1 MKKRK
6 QLVLSLGALAIVGTA
21 IGFTIAISHDSS
33 VMNNE
38 FQISDFETQ
47 FVETFNS
54 PSNWKTC
61 ETVNKEIKVK
71 NNTGADIVARIKLEE
86 EWTASDGMGLPLVSN
101 GSGERMAIINMTQN
115 SGWTLDGTYY
125 YSPTLAAG
133 ETSTSVIS
141 GVTLNCAANL
151 AVDAR
156 YANANYKLSAKVE
169 TIQAEMAATEW
180 HKISVLLPFDQV
192 SNRITAVLPTY
203 QSDNYY
209 SGYKFLE
216 ADSLGIDPNTASSN
230 NIISADYLPE
240 SNTRTYLWF
249 NGEDKAVYWYSD
261 ADDVYLSNISG
272 TCSGGSGI
280 FARFADVSGLYN
292 VNTSRVTYICD
303 PFDGYEGTSLHGL
316 EKWDVSHIVH
326 MYDFFE
332 VAHNLADISALARW
346 DVSSV
351 VDMGYLFNDDR
362 ALSDFSPLIGWNT
375 ASLQEMNMSFRGTSI
390 ADVCVLSSWNL
401 TKVTALN
408 EMFDGIPDFYSRDY
422 KCLEPWT
429 FSPFVYHSLI
439 FDNRAGTRD
448 RVPSWYLEWFP
459 YIR

>member
-1 MKKRK
+1 V
-6 QLVLSLGALAIVGTA
+6 Q
-21 IGFTIAISHDSS
+21 
-33 VMNNE
+33 
-38 FQISDFETQ
+38 
-47 FVETFNS
+47 
-54 PSNWKTC
+54 
-61 ETVNKEIKVK
+61 
-71 NNTGADIVARIKLEE
+71 
-86 EWTASDGMGLPLVSN
+86 
-101 GSGERMAIINMTQN
+101 
-115 SGWTLDGTYY
+115 
-125 YSPTLAAG
+125 
-133 ETSTSVIS
+133 
-141 GVTLNCAANL
+141 
-151 AVDAR
+151 
-156 YANANYKLSAKVE
+156 
-169 TIQAEMAATEW
+169 TIQEEAAATEW

-326 MYDFFE
+326 MYDLFE
-332 VAHNLADISALARW
+332 VAHNLVDISALARW

-401 TKVTALN
+401 TKATALN

-439 FDNRAGTRD
+439 FDNQAGTRD

>member
-21 IGFTIAISHDSS
+21 IGFTTAISHDSS

-180 HKISVLLPFDQV
+180 HKISVLKQIGAIEQQMRNL
-192 SNRITAVLPTY
+192 APTT
-203 QSDNYY
+203 
-209 SGYKFLE
+209 GTTPRTRKFLQ
-216 ADSLGIDPNTASSN
+216 ADSLGVDGSN
-230 NIISADYLPE
+230 PINVISDDYNAE
-240 SNTRTYLWF
+240 SNTKTYMWYD
-249 NGEDKAVYWYSD
+249 EDSDTMYWYSD
-261 ADDVYLSNISG
+261 ADDVYLTGAGVDSG
-272 TCSGGSGI
+272 P
-280 FARFADVSGLYN
+280 FAAYIDISGLYN
-292 VNTSRVTYICD
+292 WNTSRVTGLNNMFKY
-303 PFDGYEGTSLHGL
+303 YSGTSLHGL
-316 EKWDVSHIVH
+316 EKWDVSHVTS
-326 MYDFFE
+326 MYDGFW
-332 VAHNLADISALARW
+332 VAQNLTDISALSRW
-346 DVSSV
+346 DVSSLRN
-351 VDMGYLFNDDR
+351 MSHLFDGNR
-362 ALSDFSPLIGWNT
+362 ALEDVTPLAGWKTSSLTTMSMLWRSTNISST
-375 ASLQEMNMSFRGTSI
+375 AC
-390 ADVCVLSSWNL
+390 ALSSWDVSHA
-401 TKVTALN
+401 TEIN
-408 EMFDGIPDFYSRDY
+408 EMFDFAGITDY
-422 KCLEPWT
+422 RCLEPWK
-429 FSPFVYHSLI
+429 FPSGVKNNI
-439 FDNRAGTRD
+439 FDNTTREYW
-448 RVPSWYLEWFP
+448 PSWYQEWYP
-459 YIR
+459 

>member
-6 QLVLSLGALAIVGTA
+6 RLVLSLGALAIVGTA
-21 IGFTIAISHDSS
+21 IGFTIAVSHDSS

-54 PSNWKTC
+54 PNNWKTC
-61 ETVNKEIKVK
+61 ETVSKEIKVK

-180 HKISVLLPFDQV
+180 HKISVLKQIGGIAQQMRSLAPS
-192 SNRITAVLPTY
+192 SNSTPRVR
-203 QSDNYY
+203 
-209 SGYKFLE
+209 KFLQ
-216 ADSLGIDPNTASSN
+216 ADSLGVDGSN
-230 NIISADYLPE
+230 PMNVISDDYNAE
-240 SNTRTYLWF
+240 SNTKTYMWYD
-249 NGEDKAVYWYSD
+249 EDSSTMYWYSD
-261 ADDVYLSNISG
+261 ADDVYLTGTGVDSG
-272 TCSGGSGI
+272 PFWPYNDI
-280 FARFADVSGLYN
+280 SGLYN
-292 VNTSRVTYICD
+292 WNTSRVTGLNNVFEY
-303 PFDGYEGTSLHGL
+303 YNGTSLHGL
-316 EKWDVSHIVH
+316 EKWDVSHVTS
-326 MYDFFE
+326 MFDGFYL
-332 VAHNLADISALARW
+332 ANNLTDISALSRW
-346 DVSSV
+346 DISSLQNIS
-351 VDMGYLFNDDR
+351 YLFNGNY
-362 ALSDFSPLIGWNT
+362 ALEDATPLAGWKT
-375 ASLQEMNMSFRGTSI
+375 SRLTTMNMSFRGTKI
-390 ADVCVLSSWNL
+390 GNTVCALSSWDVSH
-401 TKVTALN
+401 VTVFN
-408 EMFDGIPDFYSRDY
+408 EMFDTTNITDY
-422 KCLEPWT
+422 RCLEPWKFPSGVRNDI
-429 FSPFVYHSLI
+429 FS
-439 FDNRAGTRD
+439 NTTREYW
-448 RVPSWYLEWFP
+448 PSWYQEWYP
-459 YIR
+459 